1 MAKIIQTM
9 VHKTA
14 YKNDVEFIA
23 PDDVPVEKAEISES
37 EEEEWVSGSDTE
49 DESDYD
55 QTGLIKQIKYKNMKI

>member
-1 MAKIIQTM
+1 MATRKLPVDMSKIIQTM
-9 VHKTA
+9 VHETA

-23 PDDVPVEKAEISES
+23 PDDTHPEKAEISGS

-55 QTGLIKQIKYKNMKI
+55 SDWD